1 MRLVLVGFAVAVL
14 GGCGGDDNGGTG
26 PNPVPASITV
36 SASNSGTVT
45 SLNTTRTLTA
55 SVRDADQTIIPSAA
69 VTWTASPAGV
79 VNLSATSGSTIT
91 LTAVGNGASVVTAR
105 SGTVTA
111 THNVTVAQDFA
122 SLEVTPDPG
131 TVLVGG
137 TLQLLATAHD
147 PGGAAL
153 PAGGTVTF
161 TSSDETKA
169 TVNAATGL
177 VSGLAEGTTQI
188 TAQASRGG
196 VDRSDVAAITVT
208 AQSFPFTAAV
218 VAGDPAT
225 TFTPASVDISATGTV
240 TWSFGQLAHNVTFG
254 AQAGAPQ
261 NIGDSVNSDVPR
273 TFNTTGTFGYNC
285 TIHPGMSGTVVVH

>member
-1 MRLVLVGFAVAVL
+1 MRLVLVGFAVAAL
-14 GGCGGDDNGGTG
+14 GGCGGSDNGGTG
-26 PNPVPASITV
+26 PNPVPASITL

-45 SLNTTRTLTA
+45 SLNATRTLTA
-55 SVRDADQTIIPSAA
+55 SVRDADQTVIPTAT
-69 VTWTASPAGV
+69 VTWTANPAGV
-79 VNLSATSGSTIT
+79 VNLSATSGSNIT

-169 TVNAATGL
+169 TVNASGL

-208 AQSFPFTAAV
+208 AQTFPFAAAV
-218 VAGDPAT
+218 VAGNATT
-225 TFTPASVDISATGTV
+225 TFTPPSVDISSGGVV
-240 TWSFGQLAHNVTFG
+240 TWTFGALTHNVTFV
-254 AQAGAPQ
+254 AQAGAPP
-261 NIGDSVNSDVPR
+261 NIATTVNDTEQR
-273 TFNTTGTFGYNC
+273 TFGTAGTFGYNC

>member
-1 MRLVLVGFAVAVL
+1 MRLVLVGFVVALL
-14 GGCGGDDNGGTG
+14 GGCGGGDNGGTG

-45 SLNTTRTLTA
+45 SLNATRTLTA
-55 SVRDADQTIIPSAA
+55 SVRDADQTVIPSAA

-79 VNLSATSGSTIT
+79 VNLSATSGSSIT
-91 LTAVGNGASVVTAR
+91 LTAVANGASTITAR

-111 THNVTVAQDFA
+111 THNVTVAQEFA

-169 TVNAATGL
+169 TVNTGGL

-196 VDRSDVAAITVT
+196 VDRSDVAAITVS
-208 AQSFPFTAAV
+208 AQTFPLAASV
-218 VAGDPAT
+218 VAGDPST
-225 TFTPASVDISATGTV
+225 TFTPASVDISSGGTV
-240 TWSFGQLAHNVTFG
+240 TWTFGTLAHNVTFG
-254 AQAGAPQ
+254 AQAGAPASIATSA
-261 NIGDSVNSDVPR
+261 NTDVPR
-273 TFNTTGTFGYNC
+273 TFNSAGTFGYNC

>member
-1 MRLVLVGFAVAVL
+1 
-14 GGCGGDDNGGTG
+14 
-26 PNPVPASITV
+26 
-36 SASNSGTVT
+36 VT
-45 SLNTTRTLTA
+45 SLNATRILTA
-55 SVRDADQTIIPSAA
+55 SVRDANQAVIPSAA
-69 VTWTASPAGV
+69 VAWTASPAGV
-79 VNLSATSGSTIT
+79 VNLSATSGSSIT
-91 LTAVGNGASVVTAR
+91 LTAVANGASVITAR

-111 THNVTVAQDFA
+111 THNVTVTQEFA
-122 SLEVTPDPG
+122 SLELTPDPG

-161 TSSDETKA
+161 SSSDESKA

>member
-1 MRLVLVGFAVAVL
+1 MRLVLVGFAVAAL
-14 GGCGGDDNGGTG
+14 GGCGGGDNGGTG

-45 SLNTTRTLTA
+45 SLNATRTLTA
-55 SVRDADQTIIPSAA
+55 SVRDADQAVIPSAA

-79 VNLSATSGSTIT
+79 VNLSATSGSSIT

-161 TSSDETKA
+161 TSSDESKA
-169 TVNAATGL
+169 TVNTSGV

-196 VDRSDVAAITVT
+196 VDRSDVAAITVS
-208 AQSFPFTAAV
+208 AQTFPFAASV
-218 VAGDPAT
+218 VAGDATT
-225 TFTPASVDISATGTV
+225 TFTPPSVDISAGGIV
-240 TWSFGQLAHNVTFG
+240 TWTFGALTHNVTFG
-254 AQAGAPQ
+254 AQAGAPT
-261 NIGDSVNSDVPR
+261 NIATSVNTTEQR
-273 TFNTTGTFGYNC
+273 AFGTTGTFGYNC